1 MDNTRLR
8 WQASEDDGIAS
19 EMTSWPGEQSDDSD
33 GDGDEVPA
41 TAFYSPTP
49 PQAAATKLLAAV
61 ALKDTT
67 TLKDTTHLRVD
78 VASAQAAHVDD
89 EGLTP
94 SSPAKHSR
102 VLDLPPPQL
111 KKIMSGDLRIFA
123 GLNLNEGTH
132 LAVEDLPVTAELA
145 RAAAEIDKCLQRRN
159 KYMSDEKSARAASLA
174 PGSRLPASHQ
184 PPFLPFEPSAIS
196 PGGGLVKA
204 QYPARSAHELVFE
217 NGVYAV
223 KTPDGRTLEAPM
235 SCSEVRGE
243 G

>member
-1 MDNTRLR
+1 MENTRLR
-8 WQASEDDGIAS
+8 WQASEDDVIAS

-61 ALKDTT
+61 ALKDTS
-67 TLKDTTHLRVD
+67 HLRVD

-89 EGLTP
+89 DALTP

-111 KKIMSGDLRIFA
+111 KKIMSGDLRSFA

-159 KYMSDEKSARAASLA
+159 KYMSDEKSARAALLA
-174 PGSRLPASHQ
+174 PGSRLPASYQ

-196 PGGGLVKA
+196 PEGGVVKA

-217 NGVYAV
+217 NGVFAV
-223 KTPDGRTLEAPM
+223 KTPDGRTLEAPV
-235 SCSEVRGE
+235 SCSEVKGE